1 MISDDYNWFLQKKTV
16 KPLVAASLFATF
28 INLPTCRGRH
38 VPRCCGCPW
47 RTAAARVDGS
57 SPGFVAAPVQART
70 IDGGA
75 RRPVRGKR
83 LGGNGVTLLCF
94 RPTGRKMWT
103 KKKMDLGSRSSRR
116 LLGWFDF
123 KNLVQRVNGW
133 SSTRNPDFTGCHQC
147 KWRTSIQNLNHL
159 TNAKRTWITIL
170 GLGRVLYPKLGGWL
184 FGIPHDSK

>member
-1 MISDDYNWFLQKKTV
+1 M
-16 KPLVAASLFATF
+16 PLHFSPLSSTSPRAAAA
-28 INLPTCRGRH
+28 TCRGA
-38 VPRCCGCPW
+38 VVVLGGPRRRALMGH
-47 RTAAARVDGS
+47 RQL
-57 SPGFVAAPVQART
+57 VAAPVQART

-170 GLGRVLYPKLGGWL
+170 GLGRVYTQN
-184 FGIPHDSK
+184 